1 MWGQEHE
8 SQSSHYMLWLQV
20 LNSRVNTTDRHLNY
34 GSHSRLPFG
43 FSSLK
48 QSRGQFQ
55 RQEQICRDAHQQVE
69 CEWEN
74 VQVPGRSTSAAQP
87 GFTKRGEWEASMKTT
102 KVLPSL

>member
-8 SQSSHYMLWLQV
+8 TQPSHYMLWQKV
-20 LNSRVNTTDRHLNY
+20 LNTTDRHLNY

-43 FSSLK
+43 FSSLE

-55 RQEQICRDAHQQVE
+55 RQEQICRDAHKQVE
-69 CEWEN
+69 FEWEN
-74 VQVPGRSTSAAQP
+74 VQVPGSTSAAQP
-87 GFTKRGEWEASMKTT
+87 GFTKRGEWEAAMKTT